1 MRENSEH
8 CPAVSVVLP
17 AFNTEKYVG
26 EAVESILSQ
35 TFTDFELIVIDDG
48 SGDRT
53 AEILR
58 GYARADARLRILS
71 NGNNRGIP
79 KTRNIG
85 IKAAR
90 GRYIAWQD
98 ADDISLPERL
108 QKQFDY
114 MEKHSEVALLGTAK
128 NTISDTG
135 ELLKENVVSL
145 LKPKFE
151 DLLQMNR
158 FVNGSTMIR
167 KSALE
172 VVGGYDETFY
182 SAEDY
187 ELWLRIAKRFPVAN
201 LPEVLYIYRVHLE
214 SMINK
219 FRHTNILYTL
229 LAREIYSNKVVAEI
243 YSQVPK
249 KESEFYVRF
258 FSKEN
263 KIRYHRKLAKHHKKF
278 QRYSKAL
285 EHYLE
290 LKKVKGA
297 SWNIVSNILR
307 CKFHLLV
314 EKIWSG
320 NEYKK

>member
-48 SGDRT
+48 STDHT
-53 AEILR
+53 AEILQSIT
-58 GYARADARLRILS
+58 DSRLRVLS
-71 NGNNRGIP
+71 NASNMGLPKSLNRGIADSH
-79 KTRNIG
+79 G
-85 IKAAR
+85 Y
-90 GRYIAWQD
+90 YIARQD
-98 ADDISLPERL
+98 ADDISLPDRL
-108 QKQFDY
+108 RKQFEY
-114 MEKHSEVALLGTAK
+114 LENYPEVALLGTGR

-135 ELLKENVVSL
+135 ELIGKNIIIS
-145 LKPKFE
+145 KPKFE
-151 DLLQMNR
+151 DLLHKNC
-158 FVNGSTMIR
+158 FIHGSTMIR
-167 KSALE
+167 KNTLE
-172 VVGGYDETFY
+172 VVGGYDETFH

-214 SMINK
+214 SMVNK

-290 LKKVKGA
+290 LKKLKGA

-307 CKFHLLV
+307 CKFYLLI
-314 EKIWSG
+314 EKIWIR
-320 NEYKK
+320 K